1 MTPPPSPSGRGGAK
15 RAPQGAKGRP
25 KAAPK
30 GGVKKQAPRPARSA
44 AEVDPPLRG
53 TLRLGAIEGA
63 MPGKWVDTWRERYP
77 QAALDLLPLSP
88 ATQRD
93 ALAGGRVDAALVRQP
108 MDAAGLHLIPLYDE
122 VAVVVCG
129 ADSHLTAAEELR
141 LDDLVGEV
149 VITPVDPPLTVEVP
163 DALCPAFAAPAGV
176 EEAIAI
182 VASGVGVVVV
192 PMSLA
197 RLYHRKDAAW
207 RPLVDAPLSPV
218 ALAWPRDADSPLIDA
233 FVGIVR
239 GRTARSSR

>member
-1 MTPPPSPSGRGGAK
+1 MHA
-15 RAPQGAKGRP
+15 
-25 KAAPK
+25 
-30 GGVKKQAPRPARSA
+30 
-44 AEVDPPLRG
+44 
-53 TLRLGAIEGA
+53 
-63 MPGKWVDTWRERYP
+63 
-77 QAALDLLPLSP
+77 
-88 ATQRD
+88 
-93 ALAGGRVDAALVRQP
+93 
-108 MDAAGLHLIPLYDE
+108 
-122 VAVVVCG
+122 
-129 ADSHLTAAEELR
+129 
-141 LDDLVGEV
+141 
-149 VITPVDPPLTVEVP
+149 
-163 DALCPAFAAPAGV
+163 AGV